1 MTTSVYAQCFKH
13 SGLQHLNLVY
23 HLNLWL
29 SQMFI
34 MSQFKDTLFHFQG
47 LGNIWVFIEYC
58 QYIIVNAPLQFCI
71 FFLQPMIKQW
81 PKNVVRFWSIEKTL
95 QFVFVFFSLLW
106 IWFSCGFYKYI
117 LNSLIPP
124 LLNHFYGEII
134 WNNQICEIQAIVTIE
149 GFTASEKY
157 PFT

>member
-23 HLNLWL
+23 NLNLWL

-71 FFLQPMIKQW
+71 FFLQPMIKLAQKCCKILKYRKD
-81 PKNVVRFWSIEKTL
+81 PTICL
-95 QFVFVFFSLLW
+95 CIFFSIVDLIFMWLLQ
-106 IWFSCGFYKYI
+106 IYSEFFDS
-117 LNSLIPP
+117 P
-124 LLNHFYGEII
+124 LTKSFLWGNHL
-134 WNNQICEIQAIVTIE
+134 
-149 GFTASEKY
+149 K
-157 PFT
+157 